1 MRRFTCMTSVL
12 ALSAAF
18 LSPVRAIAEDA
29 IAAGETYQLSRLS
42 QHSGTINPFYGDI
55 DPFYGDIDPFYGDI
69 DPFYGDIDPFYGD
82 IDPFYGD
89 INPFY
94 GDISPFW
101 GDIDPF
107 WGDIDP
113 FFGDID
119 AFWGDI
125 DPFAGTIHPFWGKVG
140 TYWGAVGPL
149 WGDINS
155 YWGDIDPF
163 ATNTQTSYRQVA
175 AMLQDLVTRSE
186 AVWGAAVLAAT
197 GQSFS
202 AGFSDDVFG
211 KYGIDLDDPA
221 SISSLTAADRS
232 LFFLDWYDGLMNFS
246 GVDHVDHWMPL
257 VNWSPSLTQ
266 DQGGGTDAIVG
277 LLDVKI
283 PNIGVLGTSVEFVG
297 GYDYSVNSHGIS
309 VAGLI
314 AGAHDGQG
322 VMGIAPDA
330 KLLNYNPFD
339 ATGTASWDDV
349 TTGILT
355 LRANGAT
362 VINMSL
368 GVAGWTLSN
377 DWETVFANSSV
388 AALTDTIFVKA
399 AGNEGVV
406 QTTDISSSSLSLYDN
421 LIIVGSVDPT
431 GSISYFSNTPG
442 ESCITTNSY
451 CLEENKIKY
460 RFMVAPG
467 ELILVNDNDGNLSRV
482 SGTSFAAPL
491 VTGAVTLLQDRWPWL
506 QNYAEESV
514 DILFQSARDL
524 GDPGVDGTYGW
535 GLLDVEAS
543 QSPLNFDNVV
553 FYVPQSNAKY
563 SYNKKNYDAWT
574 SVSLKEA
581 LLAPGAL
588 ALFEDQGAYLYAMEG
603 IGDTFRDF
611 TIPLSTKVYDQ
622 TFSADHRGE
631 RFQSHLYQRLID
643 WSTGGGFTDIESYS
657 APIVS
662 FNGFS
667 FDMAATPL
675 DLADKSAGPDSKP
688 FHSEVGVVHAE
699 TGFAFRM
706 GSGTGATSLY
716 QQEGFGFKSD
726 YDIETGGVNPMLGFA
741 SGDAYASASL
751 KVLRRTTMTLGFTN
765 KDDNHITQDQ
775 VTGQDIDMLD
785 GFENYQASAYTA
797 GFDHVISDKLSI
809 SGSYALLN
817 EETGLLGSQGK
828 GALSLS
834 GGSITDSMTLGVT
847 AKPAED
853 LTLSASA
860 TVGHTR
866 GTRYENSLLGV
877 SDDGLQSTAFALSAY
892 KQGLLGKEDG
902 LRVTFMQPLHIES
915 GDMEYRSIQV
925 VDRQTGELGA
935 VTETWGLNT
944 STRKLVTEVLY
955 ATPIMNN
962 KLELN
967 LFGEARF
974 NDDEMEDDGTG
985 WMLGFGLGGRF

>member
-18 LSPVRAIAEDA
+18 LSPVKAAAEDA
-29 IAAGETYQLSRLS
+29 ATAGETFQLTRLS
-42 QHSGTINPFYGDI
+42 QHSGTIDPFYGNI
-55 DPFYGDIDPFYGDI
+55 DPFYGNIDPFWGNI
-69 DPFYGDIDPFYGD
+69 DPFWGDINPFC
-82 IDPFYGD
+82 GD

-125 DPFAGTIHPFWGKVG
+125 DPFYGVIDPFWGKIG
-140 TYWGAVGPL
+140 TYWGDIGPF

-155 YWGDIDPF
+155 FWGDIDPF
-163 ATNTQTSYRQVA
+163 AADTRSGYAEVA
-175 AMLQDLVTRSE
+175 TMLQDLVTRSE
-186 AVWGAAVLAAT
+186 AVWGAAVYKKT
-197 GQSFS
+197 KHSFS
-202 AGFSDDVFG
+202 EGFSDAVFT
-211 KYGIDLDDPA
+211 KYGINLDDP
-221 SISSLTAADRS
+221 SSLANLTAADRS

-246 GVDHVDHWMPL
+246 GVDHVDYWMPL

-283 PNIGVLGTSVEFVG
+283 PDIGVLGTSVDFVG
-297 GYDYSVNSHGIS
+297 GYDYSVNSHGIA

-314 AGAHDGQG
+314 AGKHDGQG

-339 ATGTASWDDV
+339 KTGTASWDDV
-349 TTGILT
+349 TDGILK
-355 LRANGAT
+355 LRQEGAT

-377 DWETVFANSSV
+377 DWEKVFSNSAVSE
-388 AALTDTIFVKA
+388 LTDTIFVKA
-399 AGNEGVV
+399 AGNEGTV
-406 QTTDISSSSLSLYDN
+406 QTADISSSSSTPYNN

-442 ESCITTNSY
+442 EACITTNSY

-506 QNYAEESV
+506 QNYVDETV

-524 GDPGVDGTYGW
+524 GDPGVDGVYGW

-553 FYVPQSNAKY
+553 FYVSA
-563 SYNKKNYDAWT
+563 NYDKFFKFDDKHFSEWT
-574 SVSLKEA
+574 SVSIKDA

-588 ALFEDQGAYLYAMEG
+588 SLFEDEGAYLYAMEN

-622 TFSADHRGE
+622 TFTADHRHE
-631 RFQSHLYQRLID
+631 RFQRHLYQRLID
-643 WSTGGGFTDIESYS
+643 WSTGGGFTDIETYS

-662 FNGFS
+662 LNGFS

-675 DLADKSAGPDSKP
+675 DLTDKSAGPDSKP
-688 FHSEVGVVHAE
+688 FHSEVGVQHAA

-706 GSGTGATSLY
+706 GTGTGATSLY
-716 QQEGFGFKSD
+716 RQNGFGFKSD
-726 YDIETGGVNPMLGFA
+726 YDVETGGVNPLLGFA
-741 SGDAYASASL
+741 SGDEYASASL
-751 KVLRRTTMTLGFTN
+751 KVLKGTSLTLGFTN
-765 KDDNHITQDQ
+765 KDDNHVIQDL
-775 VTGQDIDMLD
+775 VTGQDISVLD
-785 GFENYQASAYTA
+785 GFDNYRASAYTA
-797 GFDHVISDKLSI
+797 GFDHMISNKLTV
-809 SGSYALLN
+809 SGSYVLLN

-828 GALSLS
+828 GALSLD
-834 GGSITDSMTLGVT
+834 GGSITDSLTLGVT
-847 AKPAED
+847 AQPTED

-860 TVGHTR
+860 TAGHTR
-866 GTRYENSLLGV
+866 STRFDDSLLGIAD
-877 SDDGLQSTAFALSAY
+877 SGLQSTAFALSAY
-892 KQGLLGKEDG
+892 KQNLLRKDDG
-902 LRVTFMQPLHIES
+902 LRLTFMQPLHIES

-925 VDRQTGELGA
+925 IDRETGELGA
-935 VTETWGLNT
+935 VTETWNLG
-944 STRKLVTEVLY
+944 SSDRKLVTEVMY

-962 KLELN
+962 RLELN

-974 NDDEMEDDGTG
+974 NDDEEENDGTG

>member
-18 LSPVRAIAEDA
+18 LSPVRAVAEDA
-29 IAAGETYQLSRLS
+29 VAAGETYQLSRLS
-42 QHSGTINPFYGDI
+42 QHSGTI

-69 DPFYGDIDPFYGD
+69 DPFYGDID
-82 IDPFYGD
+82 
-89 INPFY
+89 
-94 GDISPFW
+94 PFW

-125 DPFAGTIHPFWGKVG
+125 DPFSGTIDPFWGEVG

-149 WGDINS
+149 WGDINAL
-155 YWGDIDPF
+155 WGDIDPF
-163 ATNTQTSYRQVA
+163 AANSQTAYDQVTV
-175 AMLQDLVTRSE
+175 MLQDLVTRSE
-186 AVWGAAVLAAT
+186 AVWGEAVLAKT

-202 AGFSDDVFG
+202 AGFSDGVFD
-211 KYGIDLDDPA
+211 KYGIDLNDPA
-221 SISSLTAADRS
+221 SISNLTAADRS

-257 VNWSPSLTQ
+257 INWTPSLTQ
-266 DQGGGTDAIVG
+266 DQGGGKDAIVG

-283 PNIGVLGTSVEFVG
+283 QSNDVLGTPVVFVG

-314 AGAHDGQG
+314 AGKHDGESI
-322 VMGIAPDA
+322 MGIAPDV

-339 ATGTASWDDV
+339 ATGTASWADV
-349 TTGILT
+349 TSGIKT
-355 LRANGAT
+355 LREKGAT

-368 GVAGWTLSN
+368 GMAGWTLHS
-377 DWETVFANSSV
+377 DWENVFADSAVSSM
-388 AALTDTIFVKA
+388 TDTIFVKA
-399 AGNEGVV
+399 AGNEGVS
-406 QTTDISSSSLSLYDN
+406 QTADIYASDDNIYDN
-421 LIIVGSVDPT
+421 LVIVGSVDPT
-431 GSISYFSNTPG
+431 GTISHFSNTPG
-442 ESCITTNSY
+442 EACIVDSWT
-451 CLEENKIKY
+451 CDEGDKLKY
-460 RFMVAPG
+460 KFIVAPG
-467 ELILVNDNDGNLSRV
+467 ELILVTDNDGNLSRV

-491 VTGAVTLLQDRWPWL
+491 VTGAITLLQDRWPWL
-506 QNYAEESV
+506 QEHAEESI
-514 DILFQSARDL
+514 DILLQSAQDL
-524 GDPGVDGTYGW
+524 GDPGVDAVYGW

-543 QSPLNFDNVV
+543 QSPLNFDDVY
-553 FYVPQSNAKY
+553 FYVPDRKAGLSY
-563 SYNKKNYDAWT
+563 SRKHFDGWSSASIKD
-574 SVSLKEA
+574 A

-588 ALFEDQGAYLYAMEG
+588 SLFEDHSVYLYGLEN

-611 TIPLSTKVYDQ
+611 TIPLSTKLYGKNFDGYG
-622 TFSADHRGE
+622 SAQ
-631 RFQSHLYQRLID
+631 RFQRHLYQRLVD
-643 WSTGGGFTDIESYS
+643 WSGGSGFTDIETWT
-657 APIVS
+657 APFAAVD
-662 FNGFS
+662 GFS
-667 FDMAATPL
+667 FNMTATPL
-675 DLADKSAGPDSKP
+675 NQEERSVAPDGKP
-688 FHSEVGVVHAE
+688 FHSEVGVVHTK
-699 TGFAFRM
+699 TGFSFRM

-751 KVLRRTTMTLGFTN
+751 KVLRRTSLTVGFTN
-765 KDDNHITQDQ
+765 KDDNHVMQDQ
-775 VTGQDIDMLD
+775 VTGQDIDLLD
-785 GFENYQASAYTA
+785 GFDNYRASAYTA
-797 GFDHVISDKLSI
+797 GFDHMVSDKLTV

-834 GGSITDSMTLGVT
+834 GGTITDSMTLGVT
-847 AKPAED
+847 AKPVED
-853 LTLSASA
+853 FTLSASA

-915 GDMEYRSIQV
+915 GDMEYQSMQV

-944 STRKLVTEVLY
+944 SKRKLVTEVLY
-955 ATPIMNN
+955 STPVMNN

-974 NDDEMEDDGTG
+974 NDDEAEDDGTG